1 MRITGGYAARRILKV
16 PKGLDV
22 RPTPDLVKQAVFN
35 SLGARV
41 VGARVL
47 ELFAGSGALSLE
59 CLSRGATAAVCVE
72 KSHRHAEF
80 IRSNA
85 TIAGFITLLEVWQ
98 HDVFPAMRQF
108 AENGR
113 QFDLI
118 LADPPYGEKNV
129 NRRSTS
135 FAQQLLDDKNLP
147 KLLAPGGR
155 FVLGH
160 TKRDTLELVA
170 PWTEVK
176 MLKHGD
182 TVMRFMEIKAPSSN
196 IQAPEKLQAPSPN

>member
-1 MRITGGYAARRILKV
+1 MRITGGNAARRILKV

-41 VGARVL
+41 GGARVL

-59 CLSRGATAAVCVE
+59 CLSRGAVSALGIE

-80 IRSNA
+80 IRRNA
-85 TIAGFITLLEVWQ
+85 DTAGFGPVLEIRTQ
-98 HDVFPAMRQF
+98 DVFPALRQL
-108 AENGR
+108 AESGR

-129 NRRSTS
+129 GRRSTS
-135 FAQQLLDDKNLP
+135 FAQQLLDDATLP
-147 KLLAPGGR
+147 RLLAPVGR

-160 TKRDTLELVA
+160 TKRDTLDIVP
-170 PWTEVK
+170 PWKEVK
-176 MLKHGD
+176 LLKHGD
-182 TVMRFMEIKAPSSN
+182 SVMRFFE
-196 IQAPEKLQAPSPN
+196 L

>member
-1 MRITGGYAARRILKV
+1 MRITGGQAARRILKV

-41 VGARVL
+41 EGSRVL

-59 CLSRGATAAVCVE
+59 CLSRGAASVMCVE

-85 TIAGFITLLEVWQ
+85 EAAGFGGILEVRTQ
-98 HDVFPAMRQF
+98 DVFSVMVQL
-108 AENGR
+108 AEAGR

-135 FAQQLLDDKNLP
+135 FAQQLLDNPNLP
-147 KLLAPGGR
+147 KLLPPGGR

-182 TVMRFMEIKAPSSN
+182 TVMRFFEIKT
-196 IQAPEKLQAPSPN
+196 